1 MLVTSHVS
9 SLEPGCADWP
19 RLHPAAVG
27 PGVYEQTG
35 LNKRENRNVGRW
47 RAIFMCKFIISFVVV
62 LFGPT
67 LGSDAL
73 FVDSALSPFHAVE
86 ERLCQRL
93 SEDSQFSWIPG
104 RMSWYGCAGHD
115 PDSQGESAVTSGYL
129 PHYEVFMQKV
139 LVKHWKLHVLISG
152 NVSDLL
158 IHSYKSFLPKEMRAQ
173 IQDCN
178 FLTRKRIRFR
188 FKRFIQQFSQC
199 RTTVRDLKLKYLI
212 SMESLEKAFYT
223 ETFQVREQ
231 SKGQL
236 IVLVAAD
243 SGIRW
248 CQEKLKDSDEV
259 GNVFEGVLPFFGPF
273 WETSLW
279 MMGVLLSPACSGAAE
294 LLWFPW
300 CHWHQHQTGQQRGS
314 YREPSGHHQ
323 QTRRQERG
331 NWRTILVTTAAV

>member
-1 MLVTSHVS
+1 
-9 SLEPGCADWP
+9 
-19 RLHPAAVG
+19 
-27 PGVYEQTG
+27 
-35 LNKRENRNVGRW
+35 
-47 RAIFMCKFIISFVVV
+47 
-62 LFGPT
+62 
-67 LGSDAL
+67 
-73 FVDSALSPFHAVE
+73 
-86 ERLCQRL
+86 
-93 SEDSQFSWIPG
+93 
-104 RMSWYGCAGHD
+104 
-115 PDSQGESAVTSGYL
+115 
-129 PHYEVFMQKV
+129 MQKV

-259 GNVFEGVLPFFGPF
+259 GNVFEGFLPFFGPF
-273 WETSLW
+273 WEASLW

-294 LLWFPW
+294 LL
-300 CHWHQHQTGQQRGS
+300 
-314 YREPSGHHQ
+314 
-323 QTRRQERG
+323 
-331 NWRTILVTTAAV
+331 